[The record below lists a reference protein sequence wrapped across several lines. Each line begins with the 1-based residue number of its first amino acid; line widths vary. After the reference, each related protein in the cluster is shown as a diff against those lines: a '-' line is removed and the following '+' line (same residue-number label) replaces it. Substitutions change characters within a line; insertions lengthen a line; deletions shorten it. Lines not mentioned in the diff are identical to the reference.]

1 MPHAGL
7 HRMAENPRRPFAT
20 PPENAMQLAEIS
32 IRRPVFA
39 TVLSLLILLI
49 GAVSFNRLTVRE
61 YPKIDE
67 PVVTVSVRYAGASAE
82 VIESQVT
89 KPLEDSI
96 AGIDG
101 VDVITSISRA
111 EQGQISVRFRLE
123 KDADSAAAEVR
134 DRTSRVRNRLP
145 QAIEEPVIAK
155 VEADAFPVIQIGFS
169 SDTLS
174 QLQINDL
181 INRIVKPRFQTVTG
195 VADVRIFGERKYA
208 MRVWLDTDRL
218 AAYRLTTQ
226 DVEDAIRRS
235 NLELPAGRIESQQ
248 REFSVTSQTDLVR
261 PSQFGEIVIK
271 NVNGFSVKVKDVAR
285 TEEGAADERT
295 AVRLNGRA
303 AVAVG
308 VIRQATANPLDL
320 SKGVREAI
328 PRLKADLPAD
338 MLIDVANDNSVFID
352 RSVSNVYRT
361 IVEAIVLVALVIF
374 VFLRTMRASIIPI
387 VTIPVSLVGT
397 FALMALAGFSVNTL
411 TLLALVLAIGL
422 VVDDAIVMLE
432 NIFRHIEE
440 GMDPFSASIKGA
452 REIGF
457 AVITMTATLVAVYA
471 PLAFTPG
478 RTGRLF
484 VEFALALAGAVVVSG
499 FVALTLTPMMCAQ
512 LLRHNPKPNRF
523 DRGMEKLLTALSDRY
538 GRVLRWVIDTGYRP
552 PARPA
557 GPGGV
562 AATRPGFL
570 QQAKRFF
577 FQARWIVIGVMLAS
591 AMAIALVFPTMKQEL
606 SPIEDRGVI
615 LANVTAPDGST
626 LEYTDRN
633 ARALEKMGEP
643 YKEFDRIFAS
653 VGNPTVA
660 QASVVYR
667 TVDWEARKR
676 STLEIAR
683 ELQPRFNALPG
694 VTAFPITPPS
704 LGQGFRE
711 RPLNFVIQTSDSYQ
725 NLNQVTRQ
733 MLDEIAKNPG
743 IVSPDV
749 DLRLNKPELRI
760 EVERDKAA
768 DLGVSVEVVA
778 KAIETLLGGRNVTR
792 YKRDAEQYDV
802 IVQTAAS
809 GRNTPEDID
818 RIYVR
823 GRGDAVVPLSALV
836 KVRESVS
843 PRELNHFGQR
853 RSVSITASL
862 AADYSLS
869 EAIKF
874 MDQTAA
880 KVLKSGYSTD
890 LNGTSREF
898 RNSQGALGIVFGL
911 ALLFIFLVLAAQFES
926 FVDPLVIMLSVPL
939 SMVGALVALK
949 WSGGSL
955 NVYSQIGLITL
966 VGLIT
971 KHGILIVE
979 FTNQLR
985 EQGMEMVDALVKASS
1000 QRLRPILMTTGAM
1013 VLGALPLALS
1023 HGAGAESRSQI
1034 GWVIVGGMSLG
1045 TLLTVFVVPTM
1056 YSLFARRHVPGANT
1070 AAVVE
1075 VQEPGAPAST
1085 PAHGILQTDYIAR

>member
-1 MPHAGL
+1 
-7 HRMAENPRRPFAT
+7 
-20 PPENAMQLAEIS
+20 MQFAEIS

-39 TVLSLLILLI
+39 TVVSLLIILI

-82 VIESQVT
+82 VIETQVT

-111 EQGQISVRFRLE
+111 DQGQITVRFRLE

-155 VEADAFPVIQIGFS
+155 VEADAFPVIQLAFS
-169 SDTLS
+169 SESLTP
-174 QLQINDL
+174 LQINDL
-181 INRIVKPRFQTVTG
+181 VNRIVKPRMQTVTG

-208 MRVWLDTDRL
+208 MRVWLDTDKL
-218 AAYRLTTQ
+218 ASYRLTTQ
-226 DVEDAIRRS
+226 EVEDAIRRS

-248 REFSVTSQTDLVR
+248 REFSVTSQTDLLK
-261 PSQFGEIVIK
+261 PAQFGEIVVK
-271 NVNGFSVKVKDVAR
+271 NVNGFFVKLRDVAR
-285 TEEGAADERT
+285 VEEGAADERT
-295 AVRLNGRA
+295 AVRLNGRS

-308 VIRQATANPLDL
+308 VIRQATANPLEL
-320 SKGVREAI
+320 SKGVREII
-328 PRLKADLPAD
+328 PKLRADLPLD
-338 MLIDVANDNSVFID
+338 LLVDIANDNSVFID
-352 RSVSNVYRT
+352 RSVKNVYRT
-361 IVEAIVLVALVIF
+361 IVEAVLLVGLVIF
-374 VFLRTMRASIIPI
+374 LFLRTLRASIIPI
-387 VTIPVSLVGT
+387 ITIPVSLIGT
-397 FALMALAGFSVNTL
+397 FALMALAGFTINTL

-432 NIFRHIEE
+432 NIYRHIEE
-440 GMDPFSASIKGA
+440 GMDPFSAGIKGA

-457 AVITMTATLVAVYA
+457 AIITMTCTLVAVYA

-499 FVALTLTPMMCAQ
+499 VVALTLTPMLCT
-512 LLRHNPKPNRF
+512 LLLKHNPAPNRF
-523 DRGMEKLLTALSDRY
+523 DRTMERALTGISERY
-538 GRVLRWVIDTGYRP
+538 AVLLRWLMTARYQP
-552 PARPA
+552 PAGRSSIVQRVKGLA
-557 GPGGV
+557 Y
-562 AATRPGFL
+562 
-570 QQAKRFF
+570 
-577 FQARWIVIGVMLAS
+577 QARWMVLVIMVLSGAAIVLI
-591 AMAIALVFPTMKQEL
+591 FPTMKQEL
-606 SPIEDRGVI
+606 SPMEDRGVI
-615 LANVTAPDGST
+615 LANVNAPDGST
-626 LEYTDRN
+626 LDFTNRY
-633 ARALEKMGEP
+633 AQALEKMGQQF
-643 YKEFDRIFAS
+643 KEFDRIFAN

-667 TVDWEARKR
+667 TVDWDQRSRTTMDMARQ
-676 STLEIAR
+676 
-683 ELQPRFNALPG
+683 LQPQFNALPG

-711 RPLNFVIQTSDSYQ
+711 RPVNFVIQTSDSYQ
-725 NLNQVTRQ
+725 NLNAVVRQ

-792 YKRDAEQYDV
+792 YKRDADQYDV
-802 IVQTAAS
+802 IVQVAAS
-809 GRNTPEDID
+809 GRSTPEDID

-823 GRGDAVVPLSALV
+823 GRNDTVIPLSSLV

-862 AADYSLS
+862 APDYSLG
-869 EAIKF
+869 EALRF
-874 MDQTAA
+874 MDQTAS
-880 KVLKSGYSTD
+880 KVLRTGYSTD

-898 RNSQGALGIVFGL
+898 KNSQGALVIVFVL
-911 ALLFIFLVLAAQFES
+911 ALVFIFLVLAAQFES

-939 SMVGALVALK
+939 SMIGALLALK
-949 WSGGSL
+949 LSGGSL

-985 EQGMEMVDALVKASS
+985 AQGMEMTDALVKASS

-1013 VLGALPLALS
+1013 VLGAMPLALAT
-1023 HGAGAESRSQI
+1023 GAGAESRIQI

-1045 TLLTVFVVPTM
+1045 TLLTIFVVPTM
-1056 YSLFARRHVPGANT
+1056 YALFARRAVPGADT
-1070 AAVVE
+1070 RQT
-1075 VQEPGAPAST
+1075 QEAPAQ
-1085 PAHGILQTDYIAR
+1085 PEALAAK